1 MEYLLTIV
9 LFIIYISLYNIYLN
23 YHLNIHDLHNGI
35 LLILDNNNVNDIV
48 ILFNRNIVI

>member
-1 MEYLLTIV
+1 MEYLLTIL
-9 LFIIYISLYNIYLN
+9 LFIIYITIYNIYLH

-48 ILFNRNIVI
+48 ISFNRNIII